1 MGEGAGKVS
10 AWPSTMHLQGCGHT
24 AQVLLCVIRGRV
36 LRWKD
41 DPGGP
46 RGSFSVKEVGRR
58 SESA

>member
-41 DPGGP
+41 DPPVGP
-46 RGSFSVKEVGRR
+46 SQ
-58 SESA
+58 